1 MASLQHP
8 NPTMPRSLNRLRNP
22 SIIYL
27 LWVVLCCLLFLSPL
41 TALVQY
47 SLANDNASHILVI
60 PVIVAW
66 LFFVDRQKLQT
77 SPRFELLAAL
87 PFAVASAIVA
97 ALAEWRF
104 TTATQ
109 TGISLFT
116 LSWALLL
123 ISGFLAVFGRASS
136 KSVWFDLAFLGF
148 AIPLP
153 ELLLNRFIYILQLG
167 SAAVAEWIF
176 TLSGVPFLRNGFKFH
191 LAGWNIEVAREC
203 SGIRSSIALLILA
216 VLVAHF
222 SFTQFWKKVV
232 FVAAG
237 LLMMVVKNGVRIA
250 TLTLLAKYV
259 NPNFL
264 FGGLHHDGG
273 VVFFLLGLALL
284 IPVYFLLRRGDP
296 LAAPRRPE
304 ALV

>member
-1 MASLQHP
+1 MR
-8 NPTMPRSLNRLRNP
+8 RSMTSLRNP
-22 SIIYL
+22 WIIYL
-27 LWVVLCCLLFLSPL
+27 LWVALCCLLFLNPL

-47 SLANDNASHILVI
+47 SLGNDNASHIPVI
-60 PVIVAW
+60 PLIVAW

-77 SPRFELLAAL
+77 SARLELLIAL

-97 ALAEWRF
+97 GLAEWQF
-104 TTATQ
+104 TAATQ

-123 ISGFLAVFGRASS
+123 ISGFLAIFGRASF

-148 AIPLP
+148 VIPLP
-153 ELLLNRFIYILQLG
+153 DILLNRFIYVLQLG

-176 TLSGVPFLRNGFKFH
+176 NLSGVPFLRNGFRFH

-203 SGIRSSIALLILA
+203 SGIRSSIALVVLA

-259 NPNFL
+259 DPNFL
-264 FGGLHHDGG
+264 FGKLHHQGG

-296 LAAPRRPE
+296 LAAAPRRPE
-304 ALV
+304 ALT

>member
-1 MASLQHP
+1 
-8 NPTMPRSLNRLRNP
+8 MPRSTTRLRSP
-22 SIIYL
+22 WIVYS
-27 LWVVLCCLLFLSPL
+27 LWVVFCCLLFLKPL

-47 SLANDNASHILVI
+47 SLGNDNASHILVV
-60 PVIVAW
+60 PLIVAW

-77 SPRFELLAAL
+77 SSRLDLSAAL
-87 PFAVASAIVA
+87 PFVGASAITA
-97 ALAEWRF
+97 ALAEWQF
-104 TTATQ
+104 TAATQ

-116 LSWALLL
+116 LSWTLLL
-123 ISGFLAVFGRASS
+123 VAGFLAIFGRSS
-136 KSVWFDLAFLGF
+136 SRSVWFDLAFLGF
-148 AIPLP
+148 AIPVP
-153 ELLLNRFIYILQLG
+153 ERLLNGFIYVLQLG
-167 SAAVAEWIF
+167 SAAVAEGIF
-176 TLSGVPFLRNGFKFH
+176 NLSGVPFLRDGFMFH

-203 SGIRSSIALLILA
+203 SGIRSSTALVILA

-222 SFTQFWKKVV
+222 SFTRFWKKLV

-259 NPNFL
+259 DRNFL
-264 FGGLHHDGG
+264 FGKLHHDGG

-296 LAAPRRPE
+296 LAAAPSRPE

>member
-1 MASLQHP
+1 MTS
-8 NPTMPRSLNRLRNP
+8 LRNLW
-22 SIIYL
+22 IIYL
-27 LWVVLCCLLFLSPL
+27 LWVALCCLLFLRPL

-47 SLANDNASHILVI
+47 SLGNDSASHILVI
-60 PVIVAW
+60 PLIVAW
-66 LFFVDRQKLQT
+66 LFFVDGQKLQT
-77 SPRFELLAAL
+77 SPGLELLAAL

-97 ALAEWRF
+97 ALAEWQF
-104 TTATQ
+104 TAATQ

-123 ISGFLAVFGRASS
+123 ISGFLATFGRASS

-148 AIPLP
+148 AIPVP
-153 ELLLNRFIYILQLG
+153 ERLLNGFIYVLQLG

-176 TLSGVPFLRNGFKFH
+176 NLSGVPFLRDGFMFH

-203 SGIRSSIALLILA
+203 SGIRSSTALVILA

-222 SFTQFWKKVV
+222 SFARFWKKLV

-237 LLMMVVKNGVRIA
+237 FLMMVVKNGVRIA

-259 NPNFL
+259 DRNFL
-264 FGGLHHDGG
+264 FGELHHDGG

-296 LAAPRRPE
+296 LAATPSRPE
-304 ALV
+304 ALL

>member
-1 MASLQHP
+1 
-8 NPTMPRSLNRLRNP
+8 MPRSTTSLRSP
-22 SIIYL
+22 WIVYS
-27 LWVVLCCLLFLSPL
+27 LWVVFCGLLFRKPL

-47 SLANDNASHILVI
+47 SLGNDNASHILVVPLI
-60 PVIVAW
+60 AAW

-77 SPRFELLAAL
+77 SSRLDLPAAL
-87 PFAVASAIVA
+87 PFVGASAITA
-97 ALAEWRF
+97 ALAEWQF
-104 TTATQ
+104 TAATQ

-116 LSWALLL
+116 LSWTLLL
-123 ISGFLAVFGRASS
+123 VAGFLAVFGRSS
-136 KSVWFDLAFLGF
+136 SRSVWFDLAFLSF
-148 AIPLP
+148 AIPVP
-153 ELLLNRFIYILQLG
+153 ERLLNGFIYVLQLG
-167 SAAVAEWIF
+167 SAAVAEGIF
-176 TLSGVPFLRNGFKFH
+176 NLSGVPFWRDGFMFH

-203 SGIRSSIALLILA
+203 SGIRSSTALVILA

-222 SFTQFWKKVV
+222 SFTRFWKKLV

-259 NPNFL
+259 DRNFL
-264 FGGLHHDGG
+264 FGKLHHDGG

-296 LAAPRRPE
+296 LAATPSPPE